1 MGKGSVLK
9 IGLWNRL
16 IENFKLLY
24 ALIKDYRKGE
34 YRDVSLWSILVFVS
48 GILYVISPIDIIPD
62 YIPLIGQID
71 DALILLLC
79 MYLLEK
85 DLYKYKEW
93 KKSESISKDK
103 RE

>member
-24 ALIKDYRKGE
+24 ALIKDYWKGE
-34 YRDVSLWSILVFVS
+34 YREVSPWSILVFVS
-48 GILYVISPIDIIPD
+48 GIIYVISPIDIIPD
-62 YIPLIGQID
+62 FIPLIGQID

-79 MYLLEK
+79 MYFLEK

-93 KKSESISKDK
+93 KNNQINLKG
-103 RE
+103 

>member
-1 MGKGSVLK
+1 MGKDSVLK

-24 ALIKDYRKGE
+24 ALIKDYWKGE
-34 YRDVSLWSILVFVS
+34 YREVSLWSILVFVS
-48 GILYVISPIDIIPD
+48 GIIYVISPIDIIPD
-62 YIPLIGQID
+62 FIPLIGQID

-79 MYLLEK
+79 MYFLEK

-93 KKSESISKDK
+93 KNNQINLKG
-103 RE
+103 

>member
-24 ALIKDYRKGE
+24 ALIRDYWKGE
-34 YRDVSLWSILVFVS
+34 YREVSPWSILVFVS
-48 GILYVISPIDIIPD
+48 GIIYVISPIDIIPD
-62 YIPLIGQID
+62 FIPLIGQID

-79 MYLLEK
+79 MYFLEK

-93 KKSESISKDK
+93 KNNQINLKG
-103 RE
+103 